1 MKLSVGVTL
10 KGPDG
15 NPLNTSGV
23 MSRARAVEQAG
34 LDGIWMGD
42 ALGDMKNQQRPDPL
56 MWLLVA
62 AAATERI
69 HVGTCILIVPLRN
82 PVELAQRLIT
92 LHALTNGRFH
102 CGVGTGSERE
112 NYAAVGVAF
121 DQRFKILSEHLS
133 TMKRLMSG
141 ERIGDA
147 YINPWQTTL
156 GGPPILIGAYAS
168 GLWVKRAARE
178 YDGWVA
184 SAGRTNVATLK
195 EGVKRFRD
203 NGGVRAVVCSVF
215 FDLKAQRTPLKGDEP
230 FNLRCAPE
238 EAAERL
244 NTLMELGYDEV
255 ILAKQP
261 SAGLKYYEP
270 DVEEWELRTL
280 RSLVPM
286 ETSKNAASQGK
297 GRH

>member
-1 MKLSVGVTL
+1 
-10 KGPDG
+10 
-15 NPLNTSGV
+15 

-42 ALGDMKNQQRPDPL
+42 ALGDMKSQQRPDPL

-62 AAATERI
+62 AAATKHIR
-69 HVGTCILIVPLRN
+69 VGTCILIVPLRN

-112 NYAAVGVAF
+112 NYAAVRVEF

-133 TMKRLMSG
+133 TMKRLMNG

-147 YINPWQTTL
+147 FINPWQSTL

-168 GLWVKRAARE
+168 GLWVKRAARD

-184 SAGRTNVATLK
+184 SAGRTNVATLN
-195 EGVKRFRD
+195 EGIKRFRD
-203 NGGVRAVVCSVF
+203 NGGTRAVVCSVF
-215 FDLKAQRTPLKGDEP
+215 FDLRAPGAPLREDEP

-238 EAAERL
+238 EAGARL
-244 NTLMELGYDEV
+244 KTLMELGYDEV

-270 DVEEWELRTL
+270 DIEEWELKTL
-280 RSLVPM
+280 RAMVPRDK
-286 ETSKNAASQGK
+286 TNHVVSHVQG
-297 GRH
+297 RE